1 MFPLENLMESLLIFD
16 ITSVVQNITT
26 QVTEIAW
33 SVFILAWAVG
43 WALRGSPIPIFR
55 LKRTGQDLIED
66 AILAAFWISIG
77 TTIFD
82 LISYIASQV

>member
-1 MFPLENLMESLLIFD
+1 MLEIHAFNFMIFSIISL
-16 ITSVVQNITT
+16 VQNLTT

-55 LKRTGQDLIED
+55 VKRTGQDLIED

-77 TTIFD
+77 STIFA